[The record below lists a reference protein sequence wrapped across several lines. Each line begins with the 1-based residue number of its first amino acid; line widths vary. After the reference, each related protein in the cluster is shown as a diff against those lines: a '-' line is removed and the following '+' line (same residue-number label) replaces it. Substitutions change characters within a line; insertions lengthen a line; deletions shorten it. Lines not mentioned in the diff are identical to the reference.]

1 MRITHLPKTI
11 RSGGDFSNKIMGR
24 EGKERASE
32 WECAHKELC
41 VLGRCVLI
49 LS

>member
-24 EGKERASE
+24 EGKERKGQVSGSV
-32 WECAHKELC
+32 HTKSS
-41 VLGRCVLI
+41 VF
-49 LS
+49 